1 VLLSFPTEDSFPGR
15 LDKSGAVYL
24 SSLPPPVDESE
35 RRWAIRI
42 PSVVLGGS
50 LVLLLAAVGVYLF
63 IFPLVTTT
71 PSDQAKSRAGQTA
84 ARTTYPATSSPALM
98 PEAAPL
104 PVKVATVVKGDL
116 VMTLKSP
123 GEAYTEKRTVLKSEV
138 GGVVRDLY
146 AGEGRHVRE
155 GDLLVEL
162 DDRECRLA
170 LEKLE
175 AQRLRFLSELFLER
189 QFSVTE
195 APPSQAVVDKL
206 AKAQADHVRM
216 LEAFKSGV
224 ASQAALEKAQAALE
238 LALIEAG
245 RKKDE
250 VQAATKGLTQAEVD
264 VKIARLDLEKTR
276 IRAPFTGIVTD
287 LKLSPKER
295 IDPGRELFT
304 LVDISRIKVK
314 AKVLESEVAK
324 VVAGREVDLRFSAFP
339 GRTFRGRIE
348 AVSPVINAEDKTCGV
363 YVAMDNPAED
373 IKPGMHAE
381 VEFPTE
387 IFSGRLLV
395 PQQAIVVRG
404 GRKLVF
410 AVEGDTAKWRY
421 VEVGLENERFA
432 EVLPGKGPGWGVS
445 AGDTVIVEGHITL
458 AHDTKVSIVQ

>member
-1 VLLSFPTEDSFPGR
+1 M
-15 LDKSGAVYL
+15 
-24 SSLPPPVDESE
+24 
-35 RRWAIRI
+35 RI
-42 PSVVLGGS
+42 PKAVLGGF
-50 LVLLLAAVGVYLF
+50 LVLILVAAGVYFL
-63 IFPLVTTT
+63 ILDKRP
-71 PSDQAKSRAGQTA
+71 AKPAGEAGA
-84 ARTTYPATSSPALM
+84 APAASSAESSPDQKV
-98 PEAAPL
+98 EAAPL
-104 PVKVATVVKGDL
+104 PVKVDKAFLGDL

-123 GEAYTEKRTVLKSEV
+123 GEAYTEKRIAMKAEV
-138 GGVVRDLY
+138 GGTVKNL
-146 AGEGRHVRE
+146 AASEGRHVRE

-162 DDRECRLA
+162 DDREYRLN
-170 LEKLE
+170 LERLE
-175 AQRLRFLSELFLER
+175 AQRLRYLSELFLDR

-195 APPSQAVVDKL
+195 EPPSQAVADKV
-206 AKAQADHVRM
+206 ARAQADYDRAA
-216 LEAFKSGV
+216 EGFKAGV
-224 ASQAALEKAQAALE
+224 ASQADLEKAQAALE

-276 IRAPFTGIVTD
+276 IRAPFAGVVTD
-287 LKLSPKER
+287 VKLSPKER

-314 AKVLESEVAK
+314 AKVLESEVGK

-339 GRTFRGRIE
+339 GRTFKGRIE
-348 AVSPVINAEDKTCGV
+348 AVSPVISAEDKTCGV
-363 YVAMDNPAED
+363 YVAMDNPSEE

-387 IFSGRLLV
+387 IFAGRLLV
-395 PQQAIVVRG
+395 PQQAILVRG

-421 VEVGLENERFA
+421 IEVGLENERFA
-432 EVLPGKGPGWGVS
+432 EVLPGKEPGWGVS